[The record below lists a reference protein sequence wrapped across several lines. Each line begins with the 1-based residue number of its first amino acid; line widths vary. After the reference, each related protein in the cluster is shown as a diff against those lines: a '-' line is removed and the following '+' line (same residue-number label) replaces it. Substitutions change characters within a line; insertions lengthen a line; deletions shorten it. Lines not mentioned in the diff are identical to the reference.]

1 MNDQQLEQLLR
12 RAPAPPA
19 PVGLKEQLKTGIR
32 LAVPPPER
40 IAMGAPLWRRWFPAL
55 SFGVLLLGC
64 LMALAV
70 QTSHLSELRRENA
83 TLRVATANMA
93 ELRRDKVE
101 LERLRALASDLE
113 SAKKEHNELLKLRGE
128 VSQLRTAAQ
137 ELPRLR
143 AENQR
148 LQALATSAA
157 LVPALAPAPG
167 ATLPGGPVIRFS
179 ETNWDFGPVKST
191 EPQTHVFVVANVG
204 NAMLEIL
211 DVKTSCG
218 CTTAGQWDRQV
229 APGKTGVIPI
239 VFNASKFSG
248 PVKKLVTVTSNDPE
262 TPEQKLLIQAEVER
276 VGDIQP

>member
-12 RAPAPPA
+12 RAPAPQA

-32 LAVPPPER
+32 LAAPPPER
-40 IAMGAPLWRRWFPAL
+40 VAMSAPLWRRWFPAL

-64 LMALAV
+64 LVALAV
-70 QTSHLSELRRENA
+70 QTNQLSELRRENDA
-83 TLRVATANMA
+83 LRAATAEVEA
-93 ELRRDKVE
+93 LRQNKSE
-101 LERLRALASDLE
+101 LESLRAAASDVE
-113 SAKKEHNELLKLRGE
+113 RAKKDHNELLKLRGE
-128 VSQLRTAAQ
+128 VQQLRTAAQ

-148 LQALATSAA
+148 LQALVTPAG
-157 LVPALAPAPG
+157 PALALAPG
-167 ATLPGGPVIRFS
+167 AALSGVPDIRFS

-211 DVKTSCG
+211 EVKTSCG

-229 APGKTGVIPI
+229 APGKTGIIPI
-239 VFNASKFSG
+239 VFNASKFTG
-248 PVKKLVTVTSNDPE
+248 PVKKLVTVTSNDPD

-276 VGDIQP
+276 VSDIQP